1 MSKRDLEFLDK
12 SIATAYSDSC
22 SYITKG
28 EAGEVCAYR
37 GGSGWVRSKRRREK
51 SDHAS
56 MRNREGVKKI
66 KKCNFRP

>member
-28 EAGEVCAYR
+28 EAGAVCVHIGEEV
-37 GGSGWVRSKRRREK
+37 GG
-51 SDHAS
+51 
-56 MRNREGVKKI
+56 
-66 KKCNFRP
+66 

>member
-28 EAGEVCAYR
+28 EAGAVCVHIGEEV
-37 GGSGWVRSKRRREK
+37 GGWEAKGGGRKVTMQVWETEKGWKR
-51 SDHAS
+51 
-56 MRNREGVKKI
+56 
-66 KKCNFRP
+66 